1 MTTDGRTGGE
11 TLARPETQEP
21 AAPGAPAG
29 TPASVSIN
37 VGGQAAELPIVRGT
51 DGDDAADI
59 GELRNQTGLVTFDP
73 GYKNTAASAS
83 AITFLDGEEG
93 VLRYRGYPI
102 EQIAARSSFLETS
115 YLLIYGELPTQAEY
129 ERWLDDIVHHTLI
142 HEEMRRFFD
151 SFPYDAH
158 PMAVLASGTVGLS
171 TFYQDSHDPFDRDA
185 VELTIRRLIAK
196 IPTLA
201 AWAYKKSI
209 GQPYVYPRNDLDYVG
224 NFLHMMFA
232 VPAEPYEVS
241 SVVSAA
247 LEQLLIM
254 HADHE
259 QNLSTATVRNAGSGQ
274 ANLYACISAGMSAL
288 WGPLHGGANESVIKT
303 LERIAADGGD
313 VAKWVAKAKDP
324 NDRFKLPGFGHPVY
338 RNFDPRAKLIK
349 ATADRVLAALG
360 ADEELFDI
368 AKRLEETAL
377 SDSYFVERKLY
388 PNVDFYSGL
397 IYRAIGF
404 PKNMFTALFA
414 MGRLPGWIAQW
425 KEMIEDPE
433 TKIARPRQVY
443 TGVGARDFV
452 PIESR

>member
-1 MTTDGRTGGE
+1 MANE
-11 TLARPETQEP
+11 TVTAAETAQL
-21 AAPGAPAG
+21 
-29 TPASVSIN
+29 TVSGKT
-37 VGGQAAELPIVRGT
+37 VELPIVHGT
-51 DGDDAADI
+51 DGDTGIDI
-59 GELRNQTGLVTFDP
+59 GQLRASTGLITLDP
-73 GYKNTAASAS
+73 GYKNSAASTS

-93 VLRYRGYPI
+93 ILRYRGYPI
-102 EQIAARSSFLETS
+102 EQIASRSTFLETA
-115 YLLIYGELPTQAEY
+115 YLLIYGELPSEGELRT
-129 ERWLDDIVHHTLI
+129 WLDEIAHHTLI

-171 TFYQDSHDPFDRDA
+171 TFYQDSHDPFDRAA

-209 GQPYVYPRNDLDYVG
+209 GQPYVYPRNDLDYIP
-224 NFLHMMFA
+224 NFLNMMFA
-232 VPAEPYEVS
+232 VPAEPYQVS
-241 SVVSAA
+241 SVVAAA

-259 QNLSTATVRNAGSGQ
+259 QNLSTSTVRNVGSGQ
-274 ANLYACISAGMSAL
+274 GNLYACISAGMSAL

-303 LERIAADGGD
+303 LERIAADGGN
-313 VAKWVAKAKDP
+313 VEKWVAKAKDP
-324 NDRFKLPGFGHPVY
+324 EDRFKLPGFGHPVY

-360 ADEELFDI
+360 ADGDLFEI
-368 AKRLEETAL
+368 AKRLEEVAL
-377 SDSYFVERKLY
+377 RDEYFVERKLY

-404 PKNMFTALFA
+404 PKNMFTAMFA
-414 MGRLPGWIAQW
+414 IGRLPGWIAQW

-433 TKIARPRQVY
+433 TKIGRPRQIY
-443 TGVGARDFV
+443 VGARARDYRPV
-452 PIESR
+452 EQRQG

>member
-1 MTTDGRTGGE
+1 MSGDGQSGNGRTGGE
-11 TLARPETQEP
+11 TLTRPDQVTMTL
-21 AAPGAPAG
+21 GDR
-29 TPASVSIN
+29 SVD
-37 VGGQAAELPIVRGT
+37 LPLVRSSE
-51 DGDDAADI
+51 GDDAVDI
-59 GELRNQTGLVTFDP
+59 GQLRAETGMVTLDAGF
-73 GYKNTAASAS
+73 KNTAVSTS
-83 AITFLDGEEG
+83 AITFLDGEAG
-93 VLRYRGYPI
+93 ILRYRGYPI
-102 EQIAARSSFLETS
+102 EQIAARSTFLETA
-115 YLLIYGELPTQAEY
+115 YLLIYGELPTEDQY
-129 ERWLDDIVHHTLI
+129 RTWVDDIVHHTLI

-171 TFYQDSHDPFDRDA
+171 TFYQDSHDPFDRRA
-185 VELTIRRLIAK
+185 TEITIRRLIAK

-209 GQPYVYPRNDLDYVG
+209 GQPYVYPRNDLEYVP

-241 SVVSAA
+241 SVVAAA

-259 QNLSTATVRNAGSGQ
+259 QNLSTATVRNVGSGQ
-274 ANLYACISAGMSAL
+274 GNMYACISAGMSAL
-288 WGPLHGGANESVIKT
+288 WGPLHGGANETVIRT
-303 LERIAADGGD
+303 LERIAADGGNVD
-313 VAKWVAKAKDP
+313 KYVAKAKDP
-324 NDRFKLPGFGHPVY
+324 DDRFKLPGFGHPVY

-360 ADEELFDI
+360 ADGELFEI
-368 AKRLEETAL
+368 AKRLEDVAL
-377 SDSYFVERKLY
+377 HDEYFIERQLY

-443 TGVGARDFV
+443 TGVAARDYV

>member
-1 MTTDGRTGGE
+1 MTGDNGRGD
-11 TLARPETQEP
+11 TLTRPKT
-21 AAPGAPAG
+21 
-29 TPASVSIN
+29 ASVSI
-37 VGGQAAELPIVRGT
+37 GDQSAELPLVRGHE
-51 DGDDAADI
+51 GDDAVDI
-59 GELRNQTGLVTFDP
+59 GQLRSATGVLTFDP
-73 GYKNTAASAS
+73 GYKNTAAATS
-83 AITFLDGEEG
+83 AITFLDGDAG
-93 VLRYRGYPI
+93 ILRYRGYPI
-102 EQIAARSSFLETS
+102 EQVAARSSFLETA
-115 YLLIYGELPTQAEY
+115 YLLIYGELPTQAQY
-129 ERWLDDIVHHTLI
+129 DQWLDDIVHHTLI

-171 TFYQDSHDPFDRDA
+171 TFYQDSHDPFDEDA
-185 VELTIRRLIAK
+185 RELTIRRLVAK
-196 IPTLA
+196 VPTLA

-209 GQPYVYPRNDLDYVG
+209 GQPYVYPRNDLDYVQ

-241 SVVSAA
+241 SVVSLA
-247 LEQLLIM
+247 LEQLLVM

-259 QNLSTATVRNAGSGQ
+259 QNLSAATVRNVGSGQ
-274 ANLYACISAGMSAL
+274 ANMYACISAGMSAL

-303 LERIAADGGD
+303 LERIAADGGN
-313 VAKWVAKAKDP
+313 VEKWVAKAKDP
-324 NDRFKLPGFGHPVY
+324 DDRFKLPGFGHPVY
-338 RNFDPRAKLIK
+338 RNFDPRAQLIK
-349 ATADRVLAALG
+349 ATADRVLNALG
-360 ADEELFDI
+360 ADGELFAI

-377 SDSYFVERKLY
+377 SDDYFIERKLY

-443 TGVGARDFV
+443 TGVGARDYV

>member
-1 MTTDGRTGGE
+1 MSTDGRTAAE
-11 TLARPETQEP
+11 TLVGP
-21 AAPGAPAG
+21 A
-29 TPASVSIN
+29 TASVT
-37 VGGQAAELPIVRGT
+37 VGDRTVELPIVRGT
-51 DGDDAADI
+51 EGDDAIDI
-59 GELRNQTGLVTFDP
+59 GQLRSDTGLITLDV
-73 GYKNTAASAS
+73 GYKNSASSTS
-83 AITFLDGEEG
+83 AITFLDGEAG

-102 EQIAARSSFLETS
+102 EQLAARSTFLETA
-115 YLLIYGELPTQAEY
+115 YLLIYGELPTAAEY
-129 ERWLDDIVHHTLI
+129 ERWLDDIVHHTLV

-158 PMAVLASGTVGLS
+158 PMAVLASATVGMS
-171 TFYQDSHDPFDRDA
+171 TFYQDSHDPFDRTA

-196 IPTLA
+196 VPTLA

-209 GQPYVYPRNDLDYVG
+209 GQPYVYPQNDLEYG
-224 NFLHMMFA
+224 PNFLHMMFA

-241 SVVSAA
+241 SVVAAA

-259 QNLSTATVRNAGSGQ
+259 QNLSTSTVRNVGSGQ
-274 ANLYACISAGMSAL
+274 GNLYACISAGMSAL

-303 LERIAADGGD
+303 LERIAADGGNVD
-313 VAKWVAKAKDP
+313 KWVAKAKDP
-324 NDRFKLPGFGHPVY
+324 EDRFKLPGFGHPVY
-338 RNFDPRAKLIK
+338 RNYDPRARLIK
-349 ATADRVLAALG
+349 ATADRVLAAMG
-360 ADEELFDI
+360 ADEQLFDI
-368 AKRLEETAL
+368 ARRLEEVAL
-377 SDSYFVERKLY
+377 NDEYFVERKLY

-443 TGVGARDFV
+443 AGLPARDYV
-452 PIESR
+452 ALESR

>member
-1 MTTDGRTGGE
+1 MSTDGRAGGE
-11 TLARPETQEP
+11 TLTKAEV
-21 AAPGAPAG
+21 
-29 TPASVSIN
+29 ASVQ
-37 VGGQAAELPIVRGT
+37 VGDETTELPIISGT
-51 DGDDAADI
+51 EGERAADI
-59 GELRNQTGLVTFDP
+59 GQLRSDTGLVTFDP

-83 AITFLDGEEG
+83 AITFLDGEAG
-93 VLRYRGYPI
+93 ILRYRGYPI
-102 EQIAARSSFLETS
+102 EQVAARSSFLETA
-115 YLLIYGELPTQAEY
+115 YLLIYGELPSAAEY
-129 ERWLDDIVHHTLI
+129 ERWLDEIVHHTLI

-171 TFYQDSHDPFDRDA
+171 TFYQDSHDPFNKDA

-196 IPTLA
+196 VPTLA

-209 GQPYVYPRNDLDYVG
+209 GQPYVYPLNDLDYVG

-288 WGPLHGGANESVIKT
+288 WGPLHGGANEAVIKT
-303 LERIAADGGD
+303 LERIAADGGN
-313 VAKWVAKAKDP
+313 VARWVEKAKDP
-324 NDRFKLPGFGHPVY
+324 DDRFKLPGFGHPVY
-338 RNFDPRAKLIK
+338 RNFDPRANLIK

-368 AKRLEETAL
+368 AKRLEDTAL
-377 SDSYFVERKLY
+377 SDDYFIERKLY

-443 TGVGARDFV
+443 TGVPARDYV